1 MGGNPGPRKRSR
13 VCSLSE
19 MELDG
24 IPRSRALSFPAS
36 AATCLPAHK
45 VLTRSERHL
54 LGLLKLTVV
63 LAGGK
68 GVFAKPPTWF

>member
-1 MGGNPGPRKRSR
+1 MGGNPRRRTRSR
-13 VCSLSE
+13 VYSLSE

-24 IPRSRALSFPAS
+24 IPRSRALSFSAS
-36 AATCLPAHK
+36 AATCLSAHK
-45 VLTRSERHL
+45 VLTGSERHL
-54 LGLLKLTVV
+54 LGLLKPTVV